1 MCVVLGIVSC
11 VKLTVTTQ
19 KLFSFVLMFFPLSR
33 NINYL
38 SSLLRIC
45 NPISKCLCLCLI
57 RRPRNETILCSIQN
71 RLYMDNSREQ
81 SGCMDMGAKGPF
93 IYNNVQF
100 NLKCWSKN
108 NTHIVNFTNKCNK
121 CMPFVV
127 SRVYSIYSITRHIDP
142 DLHCHILCL
151 CGSLLSPGQ
160 RLVVVHLVAHRL
172 LPIDGFGLQRE
183 RREKRRK

>member
-1 MCVVLGIVSC
+1 MKPFCAPYRIDCIWTIPVNRAAAWTWV
-11 VKLTVTTQ
+11 Q
-19 KLFSFVLMFFPLSR
+19 KDLK
-33 NINYL
+33 N
-38 SSLLRIC
+38 
-45 NPISKCLCLCLI
+45 
-57 RRPRNETILCSIQN
+57 T
-71 RLYMDNSREQ
+71 
-81 SGCMDMGAKGPF
+81 F

-183 RREKRRK
+183 RREKRRKWRKMVLDNSLNKNTLFHLLEKHEL